1 MTGWFRELSQEFAGK
16 SPVEQ
21 IDLLKK
27 VGAFG
32 VLGALVIGGYSFLF
46 AHPGNDGAEKYTL
59 QAVISDPD
67 GFTHVRSM
75 PSREGQIVT
84 TVRDGEVFSTYVQPS
99 NWWHVKTKDNRYGF
113 MHVTRIKPR

>member
-1 MTGWFRELSQEFAGK
+1 MRTWFRELSREFTGR

-27 VGAFG
+27 VGAFSA
-32 VLGALVIGGYSFLF
+32 LGALLIFASSFLF
-46 AHPGNDGAEKYTL
+46 AHPGTDGAEKYTM

-75 PSREGQIVT
+75 PSREGQIVA

-99 NWWHVKTKDNRYGF
+99 NWWHVRTRDNRYGF

>member
-1 MTGWFRELSQEFAGK
+1 MRGWFRELSQEFAGK

-27 VGAFG
+27 VGVFG
-32 VLGALVIGGYSFLF
+32 ALGALLIGAYTLF
-46 AHPGNDGAEKYTL
+46 APPGNGGAEKYTL

-75 PSREGQIVT
+75 PSRAGQIVA
-84 TVRDGEVFSTYVQPS
+84 TVSDGEVFSTYVQPS
-99 NWWHVKTKDNRYGF
+99 NWWHVRTRDNRYGF
-113 MHVTRIKPR
+113 MHVTRIKPH